1 MSFRTKDSERRAPL
15 KKGIDAEETRRR
27 REDLSV
33 QLRKDKRDEN
43 LQKKRLVKGG
53 SPTQLDSL
61 DHAALASAEARTAQL
76 RMEIAERLRQ
86 LPQLVEAVHSHDPQ
100 RQLEAVIAFRK
111 LLSIERN
118 PPIDDVIASGV
129 VPRLV
134 QFLMAAEN
142 PPLQFEAAWALT
154 NVASGTTKH
163 TQKVIECGAV
173 DIFVMLLSSPNEDV
187 REQAVWALGNIAG
200 DSCVCRDL
208 VLQKGALQPLLKLCD
223 VAGRLTM
230 LKNATW
236 TLSNFCRG
244 KPQPN
249 FDLVSPALPV
259 LAHIINNSEDAEVL
273 TDACW
278 ALSYLSDDTG
288 PSNTKIQAVIQAGV
302 TRKLV
307 QLLMHNSP
315 NVKTPALRTVGNI
328 VTGDDQQTQE
338 ILRMSALPCLKALL
352 DNPKKGIRKES
363 WYANTHKN
371 SIAAAAPYWPAL
383 LTLHPC
389 TTVCFPRSWTI
400 SNITAGNTLQIQQ
413 VIDAGILPPLISI
426 LEREDF
432 DIRKEAAWAISNA
445 TSGGD
450 ASQIRRM
457 VEDGVIRPLCD
468 LLDSADPKII
478 MVAIEGIENI
488 LRVGKQDAATQ
499 GGDNRYAQMVEADK
513 GLEKLEKLQE
523 HENDDIYEK
532 AMAVLKQYWDVGEE
546 QEAVPAIVPQQ
557 AAGGFQFGAFPQQQG
572 HPDQQQQFKF

>member
-1 MSFRTKDSERRAPL
+1 MSVRLFAVVFLVLLHSVAVVSFVSSTGCCSAGMSFRSKGTERRAPL

-53 SPTQLDSL
+53 SPTQIDPLDP
-61 DHAALASAEARTAQL
+61 AAQASADAQTARL

-86 LPQLVEAVHSHDPQ
+86 LPQLVEAVHSQDPQ

-134 QFLMAAEN
+134 SFLMAAEN
-142 PPLQFEAAWALT
+142 PALQFEAAWALT

-173 DIFVMLLSSPNEDV
+173 DIFVRLLSSPNEDV

-200 DSCVCRDL
+200 DSCLCRDL
-208 VLQKGALQPLLKLCD
+208 VLEKGALQPLLKLCD
-223 VAGRLTM
+223 VTGRLTM

-244 KPQPN
+244 KPQPR
-249 FDLVSPALPV
+249 FELVQPALPV
-259 LAHIINNSEDAEVL
+259 LAHIINHSEDAEVL

-352 DNPKKGIRKES
+352 DNPKKGIRKEAC
-363 WYANTHKN
+363 W
-371 SIAAAAPYWPAL
+371 
-383 LTLHPC
+383 TL
-389 TTVCFPRSWTI
+389 
-400 SNITAGNTLQIQQ
+400 SNITAGNTYQIQQ

-450 ASQIRRM
+450 PQQIRRL
-457 VEDGVIRPLCD
+457 VEEGVIKPLCD
-468 LLDSADPKII
+468 LLDANDPKII

-488 LRVGKQDAATQ
+488 LRVGKQDAAAQ
-499 GGDNRYAQMVEADK
+499 GGENRYAQMVEADK

-532 AMAVLKQYWDVGEE
+532 ASAVLKAYWDVGEE

-557 AAGGFQFGAFPQQQG
+557 AAGGFQFGAFPQQQQG
-572 HPDQQQQFKF
+572 HPDQQQPFKF